1 MSISS
6 LNSLFNLN
14 NILPSSGDNG
24 VENNLGTNSFS
35 NMVKQKLEEVS
46 SLQKEADQLTESFLA
61 GEQVE
66 VHQMLIAM
74 EKVDL
79 AIRELVEIKNKMVE
93 AYRQITN
100 MQI

>member
-6 LNSLFNLN
+6 LNSLYNLN
-14 NILPSSGDNG
+14 NILPSSVGNG
-24 VENNLGTNSFS
+24 VENNLGTQSFS
-35 NMVKQKLEEVS
+35 NMVKQKLEEVN
-46 SLQKEADQLTESFLA
+46 SLQKQADQLTENFLA

-66 VHQMLIAM
+66 IHQMLIAM

-79 AIRELVEIKNKMVE
+79 ALRELVEIKNKMVE
-93 AYRQITN
+93 AYKQVTN

>member
-1 MSISS
+1 MSIAG

-14 NILPSSGDNG
+14 NILPNSTNNG
-24 VENNLGTNSFS
+24 AEGNTGVQNFS
-35 NMVKQKLEEVS
+35 NMVKQKLDEVS
-46 SLQKEADQLTESFLA
+46 TLQREADQLTENFLA

-66 VHQMLIAM
+66 VHQILIAM

-79 AIRELVEIKNKMVE
+79 ALREVVEIRNKLVE
-93 AYRQITN
+93 AYKQVSN